1 MQAKNTADQWAIG
14 QVILVCGLLWIPAAR
29 T

>member
-1 MQAKNTADQWAIG
+1 MQAKNTADQMAVC
-14 QVILVCGLLWIPAAR
+14 QVILVVDYLWIPAAR